1 MSRMGL
7 PRPSRSGQIL
17 RVVALLAALTVA
29 YFAGVLTE
37 RFRFDAQRNA
47 VIEKYNKAL
56 KDYHDQQMKAEKD
69 SEKKPAAQSSR

>member
-1 MSRMGL
+1 MDL
-7 PRPSRSGQIL
+7 PSHGRLGRVL

-37 RFRFDAQRNA
+37 RIRFDTQRNA

-56 KDYHDQQMKAEKD
+56 KDYHDQQMRVEKA
-69 SEKKPAAQSSR
+69 SEKTSEQTSR

>member
-1 MSRMGL
+1 MRRMDPSRPG
-7 PRPSRSGQIL
+7 RSGQVL

-56 KDYHDQQMKAEKD
+56 KDYHEQQMKAEKAA
-69 SEKKPAAQSSR
+69 EKTTR

>member
-1 MSRMGL
+1 MRRMDPSRPG
-7 PRPSRSGQIL
+7 RSGQVL

-56 KDYHDQQMKAEKD
+56 KDYHDQQMKAEKA
-69 SEKKPAAQSSR
+69 SEKTTR

>member
-1 MSRMGL
+1 MDPSRPG
-7 PRPSRSGQIL
+7 RSGQVL

-56 KDYHDQQMKAEKD
+56 KDYHDQQMKAEKA
-69 SEKKPAAQSSR
+69 SEKTTR

>member
-1 MSRMGL
+1 MRRMDPSRPG
-7 PRPSRSGQIL
+7 RSGQVL

-56 KDYHDQQMKAEKD
+56 KDYHDQQMKAEKA
-69 SEKKPAAQSSR
+69 SEKTPR